1 MDARIESSARGSIDL
16 SRDQPFGEDLALEWE
31 LQSGS
36 GVLDKLP
43 YELFAV
49 TIMLHRRLLMINIM
63 DEHQHR

>member
-16 SRDQPFGEDLALEWE
+16 SRDQPFGEDLAMEWE

-43 YELFAV
+43 
-49 TIMLHRRLLMINIM
+49 
-63 DEHQHR
+63 